1 MFRGV
6 PDLVLN
12 DAAVAVD
19 GVPKFGSLQYNTD
32 AGATFAGN
40 TTTDGIAQRRLL
52 FGLKLI
58 F

>member
-6 PDLVLN
+6 PDPVLQ
-12 DAAVAVD
+12 DAAVIAG
-19 GVPKFGSLQYNTD
+19 GVPKFGSVQYNND
-32 AGATFAGN
+32 GGGTFAGN
-40 TTTDGIAQRRLL
+40 TTTDGIAQRHLL